1 MDKHDKEHIIKKL
14 LAHDLWVE
22 SIGKLG
28 TQLVLDEEDLQGIVT
43 KEHHWDQCYLTCCLM
58 HSSVLT
64 EVDFYASE
72 IHSCEFQNSSL
83 SGVCFVKANVSY
95 SNFSGCQFDH
105 VDYKKAY
112 FDSSEFGSARFEDC
126 DFNGLSIVESDMS
139 QCVFKNCDFNG
150 IYLRDVCL
158 LKCRFINVAN
168 VEMAVSLRINVGSL
182 EQPVMLEGEDAIR
195 WIKERCEV
203 APQDVSSADETMGI

>member
-1 MDKHDKEHIIKKL
+1 MGKYCKDDIRNKL

-22 SIGKLG
+22 SIGKSG
-28 TQLVLDEEDLQGIVT
+28 TQLVLDEVDLQGIVT
-43 KEHHWDQCYLTCCLM
+43 KEHHWDQSYLTCCLM
-58 HSSVLT
+58 HSSILT

-83 SGVCFVKANVSY
+83 SGVCFVKTNISY
-95 SNFSGCQFDH
+95 SDFRGCKFDH
-105 VDYKKAY
+105 IDYKKAY

-126 DFNGLSIVESDMS
+126 DFNGGSIVESDMS
-139 QCVFKNCDFNG
+139 RCVFKNCDFNC

-158 LKCRFINVAN
+158 LECRFINVTN
-168 VEMAVSLRINVGSL
+168 VEKAVSLRINVGTM

-195 WIKERCEV
+195 WIKERIATE
-203 APQDVSSADETMGI
+203 E